1 MKQWLLGE
9 SGHLLFLPGTE
20 LDEVKRLLKGSR
32 SASCS
37 PTRSPSSTL
46 PIPKKAV
53 VETKMVTESSQSGI
67 WQRTVSNSGAIPNI
81 FCRKITLLLRT
92 SE

>member
-1 MKQWLLGE
+1 MKQWLWDIFVCLF
-9 SGHLLFLPGTE
+9 FLPGTE
-20 LDEVKRLLKGSR
+20 LDDVKRLLKGSR

-53 VETKMVTESSQSGI
+53 VETKMVTESSQSGT
-67 WQRTVSNSGAIPNI
+67 WQRTVSNAGAFQTI
-81 FCRKITLLLRT
+81 FFP
-92 SE
+92 

>member
-1 MKQWLLGE
+1 MGE
-9 SGHLLFLPGTE
+9 SGYWLFLPGTE
-20 LDEVKRLLKGSR
+20 LDDVKRLLKGSR

-53 VETKMVTESSQSGI
+53 VETKMVTESSQSGT
-67 WQRTVSNSGAIPNI
+67 WQRVVSNAGAVPNI
-81 FCRKITLLLRT
+81 ICHKNTQVLRK